1 MSYCRFIEAD
11 AYIFDH
17 VNFGLYCMACSL
29 MPLKTEYSTFFE
41 EDLTIHESFSAG
53 YDYDKMLAHVA
64 EHRAAGDYIP
74 EDVDER
80 LIFERDC
87 NHEFNSEG
95 ICKHCWWRED
105 NDKR

>member
-29 MPLKTEYSTFFE
+29 MPLKTEYSTFFK
-41 EDLTIHESFSAG
+41 EDFTINESFSAG
-53 YDYDKMLAHVA
+53 YDYELMLAHVA

-74 EDVDER
+74 ENVDER
-80 LIFERDC
+80 LRFERDC
-87 NHEFNSEG
+87 KHDFNSDE
-95 ICKHCWWRED
+95 ICKHCWRIK
-105 NDKR
+105 NL